1 MMNSLIPRTS
11 LSKNVGHA
19 NTRRYT
25 GRCRRP
31 FIIEQLEDRT
41 LLAVDVSVD
50 SFGTLIIEGSDDD
63 DMVTVTGIGTGTGNY
78 DVTTAQGSQ
87 TVSGVTGGI
96 AINLGGGGNTLVMNL
111 VYVAGAIDIRA
122 GAGADSVVLGDQD
135 VVSSAGD
142 LRIDLGGGDDR
153 LDGKRLYIGANQ
165 LIAGGDG
172 DDELIFDGFLN
183 PQFTLGTSA
192 AGNVAWSGGAGN
204 DTVHVIYGFVVGAMV
219 IDLGDGG
226 DALTIFGSAV
236 SGDVIYLG
244 GAGNDGFNVDTNF
257 FDANMRIEGNVDGDT
272 VFVANG
278 LGTEIALVQTH
289 DGADFLT
296 VVNHTAV
303 QLHIDAGAG
312 DDVIEFR
319 SSAFDFVFAQM
330 GDGNDMLTARG
341 NLIRILLDIDGG
353 LGESDQFS
361 DLGNATLGAFQ
372 RRCFELSA
380 HGPVTITKVATETIQ
395 LSTQATTPYNI
406 LLATASGGFEPYTF
420 TLDSGIG
427 FQPLGMELVTV
438 GNQLFLRGIP
448 SPGSESPFARQFG
461 ICVKDLGGKS
471 DCVDMPF
478 SYVVSGG
485 GGDPGGTVNTSGI
498 WSGPFSQ
505 SNPLGSQ
512 SGTMTLNLTASPQF
526 TTVVTGTITLSG
538 SGTRSL
544 VGTVSGSTF
553 VFNIPTSPGFI
564 SHQLTGTVT
573 QITMT
578 GNILLIDI
586 GGGQTTGTFTLNRQ

>member
-1 MMNSLIPRTS
+1 M
-11 LSKNVGHA
+11 
-19 NTRRYT
+19 
-25 GRCRRP
+25 
-31 FIIEQLEDRT
+31 IEKLEHRT

-50 SFGTLIIEGSDDD
+50 LTGTLIIEGADDD

-96 AINLGGGGNTLVMNL
+96 AVNLGDGGNTLVMNL
-111 VYVAGAIDIRA
+111 VYVAGIIDIRT
-122 GAGADSVVLGDQD
+122 GAGADMVVLGDQD

-142 LRIDLGGGDDR
+142 LRIDLGGGSDR
-153 LDGKRLYIGANQ
+153 LDGKRLYIGASQFIN
-165 LIAGGDG
+165 GGDG
-172 DDELIFDGFLN
+172 DDELIFDGFLS

-226 DALTIFGSAV
+226 DALTMFGSAI

-289 DGADFLT
+289 DGGDFLT

-312 DDVIEFR
+312 DDVVEFR
-319 SSAFDFVFAQM
+319 SSAFDVVFAQM

-341 NLIRILLDIDGG
+341 NLVRILLDIEGG

-361 DLGNATLGAFQ
+361 DLGNTLGAFQ

-395 LSTQATTPYNI
+395 LRTQATTPYNI

-427 FQPLGMELVTV
+427 FQPLGMQLVTV
-438 GNQLFLRGIP
+438 GNQLFLQGIP

-461 ICVKDLGGKS
+461 VCVKDLAGNS

-478 SYVVSGG
+478 SYVV
-485 GGDPGGTVNTSGI
+485 DGTVVGPTLDTTGI
-498 WSGPFSQ
+498 WSGFFSQ
-505 SNPLGSQ
+505 SNPLGTQ
-512 SGTMTLNLTASPQF
+512 SGAMTLNLTANPAF

-538 SGTRSL
+538 SGTRTL
-544 VGTVSGSTF
+544 FGTVNGSDF
-553 VFNIPTSPGFI
+553 VFNIQRSPGFI
-564 SHQLTGTVT
+564 IHQLTGTVT
-573 QITMT
+573 VTTMS
-578 GNILLIDI
+578 GDSLLIDTS
-586 GGGQTTGTFTLNRQ
+586 GGETTGNFNLNRQ